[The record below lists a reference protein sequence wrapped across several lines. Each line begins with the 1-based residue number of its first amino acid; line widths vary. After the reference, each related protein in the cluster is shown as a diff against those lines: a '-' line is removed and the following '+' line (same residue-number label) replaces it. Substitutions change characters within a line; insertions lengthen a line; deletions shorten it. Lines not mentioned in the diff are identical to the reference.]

1 MLANPNILSSTR
13 ALLGGLIDYA
23 GLFPPAAL
31 DLPAAWRNY
40 QEYRNGPN
48 QWALGRFVIPAT
60 KLSELRQL
68 PSGKTAGSS
77 LTVLVGANVD
87 KDLAAAAEVGADS
100 VELKA
105 STVTQIRS
113 AAERLPSGVT
123 AYFEIPTDGNP
134 AGLISAISEVGGRA
148 KVRTGGVT
156 ADMFPGPR
164 DLARVMQ
171 ACADEQVPFKA
182 TAGLHHPVRS
192 LHKLTSG
199 PGSDSVVMHG
209 FLNVFIAAALLRAGE
224 ERQKINRLLEDQNT
238 DSFHFENGY
247 VKWKDEEL
255 DVEQIED
262 ARKNLAIAFGS
273 CSFDEPL
280 SDLKKLGM
288 L

>member
-1 MLANPNILSSTR
+1 
-13 ALLGGLIDYA
+13 
-23 GLFPPAAL
+23 
-31 DLPAAWRNY
+31 
-40 QEYRNGPN
+40 
-48 QWALGRFVIPAT
+48 
-60 KLSELRQL
+60 
-68 PSGKTAGSS
+68 
-77 LTVLVGANVD
+77 
-87 KDLAAAAEVGADS
+87 
-100 VELKA
+100 
-105 STVTQIRS
+105 
-113 AAERLPSGVT
+113 
-123 AYFEIPTDGNP
+123 
-134 AGLISAISEVGGRA
+134 
-148 KVRTGGVT
+148 
-156 ADMFPGPR
+156 MFPGPR

-192 LHKLTSG
+192 LHKLTSD